1 MNKFYQKYFWNM
13 KIIILKPILN
23 PSEQQDQHKPNWIVI
38 KLHRKQHDLFPFSYE
53 TETILPTQ
61 TTENRSS

>member
-1 MNKFYQKYFWNM
+1 M

-38 KLHRKQHDLFPFSYE
+38 NLYRKQHDLFPFSYE
-53 TETILPTQ
+53 TETIFPTQ
-61 TTENRSS
+61 TTEDQSS